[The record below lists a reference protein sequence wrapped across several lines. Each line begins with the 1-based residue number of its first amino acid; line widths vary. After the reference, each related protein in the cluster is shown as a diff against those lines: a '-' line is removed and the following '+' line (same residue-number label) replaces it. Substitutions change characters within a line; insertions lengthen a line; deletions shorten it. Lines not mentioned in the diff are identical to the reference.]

1 MPASDANRAIGMSA
15 SAVLGHL
22 AARQTRTRGSMDGEL
37 RVQVR
42 CKNHGVDQE
51 DSVWRRVVGA
61 DFRYDDRAVFFDA
74 GVGSKFRRV
83 APRVAVSNLEL
94 T

>member
-1 MPASDANRAIGMSA
+1 
-15 SAVLGHL
+15 
-22 AARQTRTRGSMDGEL
+22 MDGEL
-37 RVQVR
+37 RIQVR
-42 CKNHGVDQE
+42 YKNHGVDQ
-51 DSVWRRVVGA
+51 DSAWRRVVGA
-61 DFRYDDRAVFFDA
+61 DFHYDDRAVFFDA